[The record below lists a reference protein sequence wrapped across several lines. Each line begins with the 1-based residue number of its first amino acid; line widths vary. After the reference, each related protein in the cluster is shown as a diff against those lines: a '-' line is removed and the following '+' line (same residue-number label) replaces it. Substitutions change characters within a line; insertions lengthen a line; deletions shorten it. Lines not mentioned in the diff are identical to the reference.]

1 MSFFAT
7 YDGSSYQLTTAGFTA
22 LVIIMI
28 AILLIGCAI
37 FGGKKKFSAKQ
48 LAFSAM
54 TIALAMVTSMIKL
67 FDMQLGVAL
76 NLRTLL

>member
-37 FGGKKKFSAKQ
+37 LRWKEEIQCKAACIFGYGNCPCHGNFH
-48 LAFSAM
+48 
-54 TIALAMVTSMIKL
+54 
-67 FDMQLGVAL
+67 D
-76 NLRTLL
+76 

>member
-1 MSFFAT
+1 MSVFAT

-48 LAFSAM
+48 LAFFSYGNCPCHGN
-54 TIALAMVTSMIKL
+54 
-67 FDMQLGVAL
+67 FHD
-76 NLRTLL
+76 

>member
-48 LAFSAM
+48 LAFSAQ
-54 TIALAMVTSMIKL
+54 
-67 FDMQLGVAL
+67 QL
-76 NLRTLL
+76 